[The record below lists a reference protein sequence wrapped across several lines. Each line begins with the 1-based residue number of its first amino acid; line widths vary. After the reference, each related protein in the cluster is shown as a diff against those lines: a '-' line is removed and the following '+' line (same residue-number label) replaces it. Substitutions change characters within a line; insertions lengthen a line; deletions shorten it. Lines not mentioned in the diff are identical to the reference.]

1 MREGAFV
8 SLAGK
13 GRVLALVFFIIVL
26 AGCQQAPTGPQPLTD
41 ADKEQIAAL
50 NEAVV
55 KALQTNDAS
64 AMAATAAGDAIFMP
78 PNVEMVRGKVEIQQF
93 YKTVFTESPLGGASL
108 SPLDVF
114 GEGRFAY
121 ETGTFTRT
129 WTPPGRKEPVTEP
142 GKYIFVL
149 QRQADGTWK
158 YTAAIWNV
166 DQPLPAQGQ
175 GESASG
181 N

>member
-1 MREGAFV
+1 MRMLTILL
-8 SLAGK
+8 SL
-13 GRVLALVFFIIVL
+13 LVFV
-26 AGCQQAPTGPQPLTD
+26 GCQQAPTGPQPLTD
-41 ADKEQIAAL
+41 ADREQIASL

-78 PNVEMVRGKVEIQQF
+78 DNVEMVRGKVEIEQF